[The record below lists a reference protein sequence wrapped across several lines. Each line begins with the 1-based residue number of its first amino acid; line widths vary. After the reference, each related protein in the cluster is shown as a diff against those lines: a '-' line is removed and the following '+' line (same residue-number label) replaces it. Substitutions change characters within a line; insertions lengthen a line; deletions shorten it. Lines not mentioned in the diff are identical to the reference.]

1 MWPLQ
6 MEEKL
11 FWAYSG
17 LQLYPDF
24 ILYDSFQHVD
34 PLTWVRQAVDRRVM
48 RGMLIWRGHSV
59 RKPSCRSALQGHG
72 SLTDERASEN
82 VGKATKS
89 TPPLPSA
96 HGLLRVTEK
105 RMDVGDWKAGSSHEC
120 VDHVA
125 PETCISQAWALGGGQ
140 WSLFIPRHLQTCPY
154 SPHNQVGLCS
164 TWRKGESLT
173 LWVL

>member
-17 LQLYPDF
+17 LQLYPGF

-59 RKPSCRSALQGHG
+59 RKPSCGSALQGHG

-96 HGLLRVTEK
+96 HGLLRVTKK
-105 RMDVGDWKAGSSHEC
+105 RMQVGDWKAGSSHER

-125 PETCISQAWALGGGQ
+125 PEIASPRPGHWEEVSGVYLSHGTCRPALILHTTRLACVQ
-140 WSLFIPRHLQTCPY
+140 H
-154 SPHNQVGLCS
+154 
-164 TWRKGESLT
+164 GEKER
-173 LWVL
+173 V